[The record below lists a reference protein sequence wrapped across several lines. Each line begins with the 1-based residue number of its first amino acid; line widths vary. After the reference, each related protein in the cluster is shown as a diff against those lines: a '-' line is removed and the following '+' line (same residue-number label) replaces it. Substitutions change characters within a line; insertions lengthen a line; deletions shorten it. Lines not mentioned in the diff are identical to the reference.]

1 MKNRSKFKIIMA
13 TITYICTVLAYIL
26 ESRKVQEYEKWDY
39 EDEE

>member
-1 MKNRSKFKIIMA
+1 MA